1 MGNAYQERLD
11 ELKDKPQMMQR
22 RAPQFSQSMLGGVTR
37 QDPNLSGP
45 GNHFGQQ
52 AMAAGR
58 GQMAS
63 AAPPQ
68 GGQITPEMIQALY
81 TQYMGRQADPNGMNY
96 WLNQANTQGM
106 PGVQQAFGNNLE
118 AMAYQNR
125 MAQMQRMPQLQRG
138 FDPQAVAMAPQSFS
152 GLNGVVR

>member
-1 MGNAYQERLD
+1 MGNDYQARLD
-11 ELKDKPQMMQR
+11 ELKDKPQMMPR
-22 RAPQFSQSMLGGVTR
+22 RQPQMMPSMLGGMTR

-45 GNHFGQQ
+45 GNQFGQM

-63 AAPPQ
+63 AQPAQ
-68 GGQITPEMIQALY
+68 GGQISPEMIQQLY
-81 TQYMGRQADPNGMNY
+81 MQHMGRQADPGGMNY

-118 AMAYQNR
+118 SMAYKNK

-138 FDPQAVAMAPQSFS
+138 FDPNAMAAQPQPFG